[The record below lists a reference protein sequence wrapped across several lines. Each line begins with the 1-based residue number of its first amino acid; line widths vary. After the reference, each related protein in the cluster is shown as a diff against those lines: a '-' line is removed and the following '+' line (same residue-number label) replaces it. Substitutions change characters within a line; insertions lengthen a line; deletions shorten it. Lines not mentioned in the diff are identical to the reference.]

1 MEESVQCGAQ
11 LAFRQ
16 EDYLNFDNRVG
27 SNKSVM
33 VGRNLNIYNRAT
45 RLFGTLDYVLK
56 NDDII
61 YGQPLSKGAREIRND
76 TPRILDAMIRI
87 FFKDLQSLFS
97 LF

>member
-1 MEESVQCGAQ
+1 MSPL
-11 LAFRQ
+11 LAPTVAPPPL
-16 EDYLNFDNRVG
+16 EN
-27 SNKSVM
+27 
-33 VGRNLNIYNRAT
+33 
-45 RLFGTLDYVLK
+45 
-56 NDDII
+56 NDVI